1 MSDKIKLLIVDD
13 EIKFL
18 DSIAKRLE
26 MRGFDVTKAAR
37 GKEALEAAETG
48 GFDLALLDLKMP
60 GMDGKEVLR
69 TLKSEHR
76 HIEVI
81 MLTGHGSIDSA
92 VECTRLG
99 AFSYLSKPYEL
110 DNLLEVL
117 RDAYEARLKKKFAS
131 DQIRLAKIAEV
142 ANKYEPEAILRD
154 VREQMHDR
162 PSFVLALFR
171 ELRNLDD
178 DEK

>member
-1 MSDKIKLLIVDD
+1 MFEKIKLLIVDD

-18 DSIAKRLE
+18 ESIAKRLE
-26 MRGFDVTKAAR
+26 MRGFDVAKASD
-37 GKEALEAAETG
+37 GKEALEAARTG
-48 GFDLALLDLKMP
+48 SFDLALLDLKMP
-60 GMDGKEVLR
+60 GMDGTEVLKV
-69 TLKSEHR
+69 LKAEHR
-76 HIEVI
+76 YIEVI

-92 VECTRLG
+92 VECTKLG

-110 DNLLEVL
+110 EKLLEVL
-117 RDAYEARLKKKFAS
+117 REAYEARLNNKFAH
-131 DQIRLAKIAEV
+131 DQARLAQIAKVSE
-142 ANKYEPEAILRD
+142 KHGPEALLENA
-154 VREQMHDR
+154 REKMKDS